1 MDVVDGKT
9 QVTNGDLYSTKPG
22 TLAGRY
28 LRRFWQPLGRSQDVH
43 VGRAYTTKSRLFD
56 SFASKALTRLSPP
69 PFASLSPLQLC
80 WRG

>member
-28 LRRFWQPLGRSQDVH
+28 LRRFWQPLGIMRSPEQQM
-43 VGRAYTTKSRLFD
+43 GI
-56 SFASKALTRLSPP
+56 
-69 PFASLSPLQLC
+69 
-80 WRG
+80 